1 VQLKQLLQ
9 KNKGSSLNMIAQ
21 LSGQIVEQ
29 NTNQLILDVHGVG
42 YLVTV
47 SSSTLSQIRAL
58 SGTISLLIEMIVRE
72 DSLTLYGF
80 YTSEEKSAFTVLQ
93 SVQGVGAKA
102 AISILSVLTPDSLKQ
117 AILSS
122 DKAMVSRADGV
133 GPKLAQRIV
142 NELAEKVG
150 KLPTSL
156 GNTEN
161 MGVSPAGAGQSA
173 ISQDAISA
181 LVNLGYSQS
190 EAWAA
195 VQRASAKSDTN
206 ELGQILNLALKEVGQ
221 K

>member
-1 VQLKQLLQ
+1 
-9 KNKGSSLNMIAQ
+9 MIAQ

-47 SSSTLSQIRAL
+47 SSSTLNQIRAL

-80 YTSEEKSAFTVLQ
+80 YTSEEKSAFTLLQ
-93 SVQGVGAKA
+93 AVQGVGAKA

-122 DKAMVSRADGV
+122 DKAMVSRADGI

-150 KLPTSL
+150 NLPTSL

-161 MGVSPAGAGQSA
+161 MDESLAGAGQSA

-181 LVNLGYSQS
+181 LLNLGYSQS

-195 VQRASAKSDTN
+195 VQRASAKTDTD
-206 ELGQILNLALKEVGQ
+206 ELGQLLNLALKEVGQ

>member
-1 VQLKQLLQ
+1 
-9 KNKGSSLNMIAQ
+9 MIAQ

-206 ELGQILNLALKEVGQ
+206 ELWQILNLALKEVGQ

>member
-1 VQLKQLLQ
+1 
-9 KNKGSSLNMIAQ
+9 MIAQ

-156 GNTEN
+156 GNAEN
-161 MGVSPAGAGQSA
+161 MGVSPSGAGQSA

-195 VQRASAKSDTN
+195 VQRASAKSNTD
-206 ELGQILNLALKEVGQ
+206 ELGQLLNLALKEVGQ

>member
-1 VQLKQLLQ
+1 
-9 KNKGSSLNMIAQ
+9 MIAQ

-47 SSSTLSQIRAL
+47 SSSTLRQIQGL
-58 SGTISLLIEMIVRE
+58 SENISLLVEMIVRE
-72 DSLTLYGF
+72 DSITLYGF
-80 YTSEEKSAFTVLQ
+80 YTSEEKSAFTLLQ

-142 NELAEKVG
+142 NELSEKVA
-150 KLPTSL
+150 KLSTSIA
-156 GNTEN
+156 NAEN
-161 MGVSPAGAGQSA
+161 MIVPPTVSGQST
-173 ISQDAISA
+173 ISQDAVSA

-190 EAWAA
+190 EAWTA
-195 VQRASAKSDTN
+195 VQKASAKSNID
-206 ELGQILNLALKEVGQ
+206 ELGHLLNLALKEVGQ
-221 K
+221 

>member
-1 VQLKQLLQ
+1 
-9 KNKGSSLNMIAQ
+9 MIAQ

-42 YLVTV
+42 YIVTV
-47 SSSTLSQIRAL
+47 SSSTLRQIRAL

-80 YTSEEKSAFTVLQ
+80 YTSEEKSAFTLLQ

-117 AILSS
+117 AILSF

-195 VQRASAKSDTN
+195 VQRASAKSDTD
-206 ELGQILNLALKEVGQ
+206 ELGQLLNLALKEVGQ

>member
-1 VQLKQLLQ
+1 
-9 KNKGSSLNMIAQ
+9 MIAQ

-47 SSSTLSQIRAL
+47 SSSTLNQIRAL

-80 YTSEEKSAFTVLQ
+80 YTSEEKSAFTLLQ

-122 DKAMVSRADGV
+122 DKAMVSSADGI

-150 KLPTSL
+150 NLPTSL

-161 MGVSPAGAGQSA
+161 MGVSLAGAGQSA

-181 LVNLGYSQS
+181 LLNLGYSQS

-195 VQRASAKSDTN
+195 VQRASAKTDTD
-206 ELGQILNLALKEVGQ
+206 ELGQLLNLALKEVGQ

>member
-1 VQLKQLLQ
+1 
-9 KNKGSSLNMIAQ
+9 MIAQ

-47 SSSTLSQIRAL
+47 SSSTLSQIQGL
-58 SGTISLLIEMIVRE
+58 SENISLLVEMIVRE
-72 DSLTLYGF
+72 DSMTLYGF
-80 YTSEEKSAFTVLQ
+80 YTSEEKSAFTLLQ

-142 NELAEKVG
+142 NELSEKVA
-150 KLPTSL
+150 KLSTSIA
-156 GNTEN
+156 NAEN
-161 MGVSPAGAGQSA
+161 MIVSPTGSGQST
-173 ISQDAISA
+173 ISQDALSA

-190 EAWAA
+190 EAWTA
-195 VQRASAKSDTN
+195 VQKASAKSNID
-206 ELGQILNLALKEVGQ
+206 ELGHLLNLALKEVGQ
-221 K
+221 KS

>member
-1 VQLKQLLQ
+1 
-9 KNKGSSLNMIAQ
+9 MIAQ

-47 SSSTLSQIRAL
+47 SSSTLSQIQGL
-58 SGTISLLIEMIVRE
+58 SENISLLVEMIVRE
-72 DSLTLYGF
+72 DSMTLYGF
-80 YTSEEKSAFTVLQ
+80 YTSEEKSAFTLLQ

-102 AISILSVLTPDSLKQ
+102 AISILSVLTPDGLKQ

-142 NELAEKVG
+142 NELSEKVV
-150 KLPTSL
+150 KLSTSIA
-156 GNTEN
+156 NVEN
-161 MGVSPAGAGQSA
+161 MIASPTGSGQST
-173 ISQDAISA
+173 ISQDALSA

-190 EAWAA
+190 EAWTA
-195 VQRASAKSDTN
+195 VQKASAKSDTD
-206 ELGQILNLALKEVGQ
+206 ELGQLLNLALKEVGQ

>member
-1 VQLKQLLQ
+1 
-9 KNKGSSLNMIAQ
+9 MIAQ

-47 SSSTLSQIRAL
+47 SSSTLNQIRAL

-80 YTSEEKSAFTVLQ
+80 YTSEEKSAFTLLQ

-122 DKAMVSRADGV
+122 DKAMVSRADGI

-150 KLPTSL
+150 NLPTSL

-195 VQRASAKSDTN
+195 VQRASAKTDTD
-206 ELGQILNLALKEVGQ
+206 ELGQLLNLALKEVGQ

>member
-195 VQRASAKSDTN
+195 VQRASAKSDTD
-206 ELGQILNLALKEVGQ
+206 ELGQLLNLALKEVGQ

>member
-1 VQLKQLLQ
+1 
-9 KNKGSSLNMIAQ
+9 MIAQ

-80 YTSEEKSAFTVLQ
+80 YTSEEKSAFTLLQ

-142 NELAEKVG
+142 NELVEKVG

-161 MGVSPAGAGQSA
+161 MGVSPVGAGQSS

-195 VQRASAKSDTN
+195 VQRASAKSDTD
-206 ELGQILNLALKEVGQ
+206 ELGQLLNLALKEVGQ

>member
-1 VQLKQLLQ
+1 
-9 KNKGSSLNMIAQ
+9 MIAQ

-47 SSSTLSQIRAL
+47 SSSTLSQIREL

-80 YTSEEKSAFTVLQ
+80 YTSEEKSAFTLLQ

-122 DKAMVSRADGV
+122 DKAMVSRADGI

-150 KLPTSL
+150 NLPTSL

-161 MGVSPAGAGQSA
+161 MDESLAGAGQSA

>member
-1 VQLKQLLQ
+1 
-9 KNKGSSLNMIAQ
+9 MIAQ

-42 YLVTV
+42 YLVNV
-47 SSSTLSQIRAL
+47 SSSTLNQIQAL

-80 YTSEEKSAFTVLQ
+80 YTSEEKSAFTLLQ

-142 NELAEKVG
+142 NELVEKVG

-161 MGVSPAGAGQSA
+161 MGVLPVGASQSS

-195 VQRASAKSDTN
+195 VQRASAKSDTD
-206 ELGQILNLALKEVGQ
+206 ELGQLLNLALKEVGQ

>member
-1 VQLKQLLQ
+1 
-9 KNKGSSLNMIAQ
+9 MIAQ

-47 SSSTLSQIRAL
+47 SSSTLNQIRAL

-80 YTSEEKSAFTVLQ
+80 YTSEEKSAFTLLQ

-122 DKAMVSRADGV
+122 DKAMVSRADGI

-150 KLPTSL
+150 NLPTSL

-161 MGVSPAGAGQSA
+161 MDEWLAGAGQSA

-181 LVNLGYSQS
+181 LLNLGYSQS

-195 VQRASAKSDTN
+195 VQRASAKTDTD
-206 ELGQILNLALKEVGQ
+206 ELGQLLNLALKEVGQ

>member
-1 VQLKQLLQ
+1 
-9 KNKGSSLNMIAQ
+9 MIAQ
-21 LSGQIVEQ
+21 LSGQIAEQ
-29 NTNQLILDVHGVG
+29 KTNQLILDVNGVG

-47 SSSTLSQIRAL
+47 SSLTLSQIREL
-58 SGTISLLIEMIVRE
+58 SGTISLLIEMVVRE

-80 YTSEEKSAFTVLQ
+80 YTSEEKSAFTLLQ

-117 AILSS
+117 AIMSS

-150 KLPTSL
+150 KLPTMPS
-156 GNTEN
+156 NEKN
-161 MGVSPAGAGQSA
+161 MVSSPAGSGRSA

-195 VQRASAKSDTN
+195 VQRATDMSDTD

-221 K
+221 KS

>member
-1 VQLKQLLQ
+1 
-9 KNKGSSLNMIAQ
+9 MIAQ

-161 MGVSPAGAGQSA
+161 MGVSPSGAGQSA

-195 VQRASAKSDTN
+195 VQRAAAKSNTD
-206 ELGQILNLALKEVGQ
+206 ELGQLLNLALKEVGQ

>member
-1 VQLKQLLQ
+1 
-9 KNKGSSLNMIAQ
+9 MIAQ

-47 SSSTLSQIRAL
+47 SSSTLNQIRAF

-80 YTSEEKSAFTVLQ
+80 YTSEEKSAFTLLQ

-122 DKAMVSRADGV
+122 DKAMVSRADGI

-150 KLPTSL
+150 NLPTSL

-161 MGVSPAGAGQSA
+161 MGVSLAGAGQSA

-181 LVNLGYSQS
+181 LLNLGYSQS

-195 VQRASAKSDTN
+195 VQRASAKTDTD
-206 ELGQILNLALKEVGQ
+206 ELGQLLNLALKEVGQ

>member
-1 VQLKQLLQ
+1 
-9 KNKGSSLNMIAQ
+9 MIAQ

-47 SSSTLSQIRAL
+47 SSLTLSQIRAL

-80 YTSEEKSAFTVLQ
+80 YTSEEKFAFTLLQ

-161 MGVSPAGAGQSA
+161 MGVSPSGAGQSA

-195 VQRASAKSDTN
+195 VQRASTKSDTD
-206 ELGQILNLALKEVGQ
+206 ELGQLLNLALKEVGQ